1 MKIPIKNIYYLLCY
15 AWNRLEERDIVEVP
29 TDDATNIL
37 NLFARVLITGARYLL
52 HHGLDRG
59 YIARE
64 EDIGGIRGK
73 IDFAETMKRQL
84 MANAK
89 LHCSFDELSY
99 DVLHNQILKT
109 TVARLAVSQDIE
121 KVYRAEMADI
131 RRRLSDIQ
139 EIHLRSD
146 LFSRVQLHRNNSF
159 YGFLIDVCEMI
170 YHYYLIS
177 QEDGDAKFR
186 DFFRDEKKMAAL
198 FEDFVRNFYRYEL
211 QGKHPGYRVKGSE
224 KIEWDA
230 LAFDDTAKKLL
241 PQMKTDISIQTP
253 TGYLIIDTK
262 YYQEALTEHHVLKLR
277 SENMYQLFSYLRN
290 SERKGPMY
298 NNCGGMLL
306 YPTVENELC
315 LKYEIQ
321 GHSVE
326 VNTID
331 LSLDWKR
338 IHEQLLNMVIQ
349 FGDTSQTADG
359 FEERSTL

>member
-1 MKIPIKNIYYLLCY
+1 LKIPIQNIYYLLCY

-37 NLFARVLITGARYLL
+37 NLFARVLITGTRYLL
-52 HHGLDRG
+52 HRGLDRG
-59 YIARE
+59 YITME

-89 LHCSFDELSY
+89 LHCRFDELSY

-109 TVARLAVSQDIE
+109 TVARLVVSQDIE

-131 RRRLSDIQ
+131 SRRLSNIQ

-159 YGFLIDVCEMI
+159 YGFLIDVCEII
-170 YHYYLIS
+170 YNYYLIS
-177 QEDGDAKFR
+177 QEDGGAKFR
-186 DFFRDEKKMAAL
+186 DFFRDEEKMAAL

-211 QGKHPGYRVKGSE
+211 QDKHPGYRVKGSE
-224 KIEWDA
+224 NIKWDA
-230 LAFDDTAKKLL
+230 LAFDDASKKLL

-262 YYQEALTEHHVLKLR
+262 YYQKALTEYHALKLR

-290 SERKGPMY
+290 SEHKGTMY
-298 NNCGGMLL
+298 NKCAGMLL

-315 LKYEIQ
+315 LNYEIQ
-321 GHSVE
+321 GHPVA

-331 LSLDWKR
+331 LSSDWEC
-338 IHEQLLNMVIQ
+338 IHKQLLNMVLQ
-349 FGDTSQTADG
+349 FGDL
-359 FEERSTL
+359 RSTS